1 MTFISYA
8 QNFEDVMLWRALRT
22 VEHGFYIDVGAQ
34 HPDTDSVTRAFY
46 DRGWRG
52 LNIEPVPDYHARL
65 CAARPL
71 DISLRI
77 ALGRAASSGRL
88 HVIAGTGLS
97 TTDDALALQHGA
109 AYDVRTQDVEV
120 QTLAQVCETYAPP
133 AIHFLKIDVEGAEA
147 AVLQGADFTRFR
159 PWLVLVEATAPGTTV
174 QTHEEWEPLLVQADY
189 RFVWFDGLNRFYAAA
204 ERHAEL
210 ALHFAAPVNVF
221 DDFVRATDTEWVRRI
236 SQAEAQLADLME
248 RAMTAEAAIELAERR
263 TQDADARAQRA
274 EARAQRDEPRALGA
288 ERRADAAERRLQ
300 ETEARLAGL
309 GADMQ
314 MFGAAFRFAQRDAAA
329 LRQSTSWRLTAP
341 LRAGVK
347 LARGLAGRA
356 GEVQAPPVPHARPG
370 WDLPPAASLAEP
382 VAVTP
387 VPASPTSTLPAP
399 ASPAGLPASA
409 RAHAALPVSGLPTL
423 GLPAPGLS
431 HSALSHSALSHAALS
446 GTGLPAASVAQPV
459 SGGGAPNAGPRH
471 PVSRMSRTVHQF
483 HSGSAVGDAITN
495 AMMLIRAQLRAMGYR
510 SEIYVEHLD
519 PALAGDLHRLDD
531 LPSGCDYVLI
541 LHFSMGFDAYE
552 RILQV
557 PAPKVLMYHNIT
569 PAALFADQPV
579 MQRYAELG
587 RWQLAGLRGHV
598 VAALADSD
606 YNVLE
611 LRAAGFED
619 AQSCTLLFDLPA
631 LEAREEASPRDAGHP
646 FTLLFVGR
654 VIASKAQA
662 DLLEAF
668 ARFRTLH
675 AGPSRLKLVGRRDGV
690 GADYARAIDTR
701 IEALGL
707 QDAVTLTGLVT
718 DAELAAHYRDAD
730 LYVSLSRHEGFG
742 VPLVEAAAI
751 GLPVLAWP
759 AGAVAYTLGG
769 SAGMLAARDP
779 DHVAARLA
787 ELAADPAARA
797 AIARAQRAALAR
809 FDLAAQMSTMTLA
822 LARAG
827 APPPQDTVAAGLYA
841 RNLRFTV
848 SGHVRGSYSLAAI
861 NRSVALALEAARPG
875 HVRLAP
881 VEGEPTT
888 DLGRL
893 PDAERDAVQSLAG
906 LPAHESGPVVVISQH
921 YPVHVPQE
929 PADAR
934 LAYVFWEESL
944 IPPAT
949 VDVLNAHF
957 HAVLA
962 PSRFVAKALVDSG
975 VSRPVHTVGFAPDLS
990 AYAGLPGPYPA
1001 QPGGCTT
1008 FLHVSSAF
1016 PRKGVDVLLAA
1027 YARAFRAADPVRLVI
1042 KTFPNPHNDAAARIA
1057 ALRQAD
1063 PDAPYIELVD
1073 ADLDDAGLLAL
1084 FAAANAIV
1092 LPARGEGFNLPAAEA
1107 MAAGVPLIVTGF
1119 GGHMDFCDASNAR
1132 LVTYRLAISRSH
1144 VASAMSLWAE
1154 PDVDDLASALRE
1166 MLTDHA
1172 EATARAA
1179 RARTQAADA
1188 FSRAAFVNRIDA
1200 AALDALARP
1209 SPGPLR
1215 LCLISSWDVR
1225 CGVGDYAGFLI
1236 EAMVGADP
1244 AIDVSVL
1251 ADRRAP
1257 VPSAR
1262 RGLRMRP
1269 AWTVQSADAPA
1280 ALRQA
1285 VATEDPDVVLIQHQ
1299 PGLLSWRT
1307 LGETLLALAHPGR
1320 PIAVTLHNTA
1330 SLPEMETGECDRAVE
1345 GLLLCARVIVHTL
1358 ADVERLR
1365 GLGLQDNVTMI
1376 PHGGPEP
1383 GPVKPERTLLP
1394 TDAVTIGCCGFLLP
1408 GKGIPALVQAAG
1420 LLRARWPK
1428 LRLRLVNADYE
1439 TQDSHAEAA
1448 RVRAAI
1454 REAGLDDAVDLITD
1468 YLPFQ
1473 EVRWRLGRCDAIVLP
1488 YPESKEGASGAMRMA
1503 LSAGPCVAVTPIS
1516 FFDEA
1521 GDAVWRLPGAAPAQ
1535 IAAGLDALLSDQDA
1549 RAQTRRAA
1557 SAWLRDRQWETVGAR
1572 TAGLLRGL
1580 AANARRPA

>member
-34 HPDTDSVTRAFY
+34 HPDIDSVTRAFY

-71 DISLRI
+71 DVSLRL
-77 ALGRAASSGRL
+77 ALGRTASSGRL
-88 HVIAGTGLS
+88 HVVAGTGLS

-120 QTLAQVCETYAPP
+120 QTLAQVCATYAPP
-133 AIHFLKIDVEGAEA
+133 AIHFLKVDVEGAET

-159 PWLVLVEATAPGTTV
+159 PWLVVVEATAPGTIV
-174 QTHEEWEPLLVQADY
+174 QTHEEWEYLLLEADY
-189 RFVWFDGLNRFYAAA
+189 SFVWFDGLNRFYAAA

-210 ALHFAAPVNVF
+210 APYFVAPVNVF
-221 DDFVRATDTEWVRRI
+221 DDFVRAADTEWVRRI
-236 SQAEAQLADLME
+236 SQAEAQVGDLME
-248 RAMTAEAAIELAERR
+248 RAMAAEAAIEQAERR
-263 TQDADARAQRA
+263 AHDAELRAQRA
-274 EARAQRDEPRALGA
+274 EPRAVGA

-300 ETEARLAGL
+300 ETEARLAAL
-309 GADMQ
+309 GADIQ
-314 MFGAAFRFAQRDAAA
+314 MFGSAYRFAQRDAAS

-347 LARGLAGRA
+347 LARGLSGNA
-356 GEVQAPPVPHARPG
+356 GEVQAPPLPLARPD
-370 WDLPPAASLAEP
+370 WDLPPAARRAP
-382 VAVTP
+382 
-387 VPASPTSTLPAP
+387 PAP
-399 ASPAGLPASA
+399 VTEESAPAM
-409 RAHAALPVSGLPTL
+409 
-423 GLPAPGLS
+423 
-431 HSALSHSALSHAALS
+431 
-446 GTGLPAASVAQPV
+446 SVAQGVPDV
-459 SGGGAPNAGPRH
+459 AMRRAAPPHAG
-471 PVSRMSRTVHQF
+471 SRMSRTVHQF

-495 AMMLIRAQLRAMGYR
+495 AMKLIRAQLRAIGYR

-531 LPSGCDYVLI
+531 LPYGEDYVLI
-541 LHFSMGFDAYE
+541 LHLSMGFDAYD

-579 MQRYAELG
+579 MRRYAELG
-587 RWQLAGLRGHV
+587 RRQLAGLRGHV

-611 LRAAGFED
+611 LRAAGFDD
-619 AQSCTLLFDLPA
+619 AQACTLLFDLHA
-631 LEAREEASPRDAGHP
+631 MRQLEAPAPCDAGHP

-654 VIASKAQA
+654 VVASKAQA

-668 ARFRTLH
+668 ARFRALH
-675 AGPSRLKLVGRRDGV
+675 PGPSRLLLVGRRDGV
-690 GADYARAIDTR
+690 GEDYARGIDAR

-707 QDAVTLTGLVT
+707 QDSVTLTGLVT

-769 SAGMLAARDP
+769 QAGMLAARDP
-779 DHVAARLA
+779 DHVAGRIAA
-787 ELAADPAARA
+787 LAADPAARA
-797 AIARAQRAALAR
+797 AIAEAQRAALAR
-809 FDLAAQMSTMTLA
+809 FDLAGQMSTMTLA

-827 APPPQDTVAAGLYA
+827 APPPRDAGAAGLYA

-861 NRSVALALEAARPG
+861 NRSVARTLEEARPG

-888 DLGRL
+888 DLGVL
-893 PDAERDAVQSLAG
+893 PDGERDTVQSLAG
-906 LPAHESGPVVVISQH
+906 LPPHESGPVVVISQH

-929 PADAR
+929 AADAR

-944 IPPAT
+944 LPQAT

-962 PSRFVAKALVDSG
+962 PSRFVAKALLDSG
-975 VSRPVHTVGFAPDLS
+975 VSRPVSTVGFAPDLS
-990 AYAGLPGPYPA
+990 AYAALPGA
-1001 QPGGCTT
+1001 RAKQPGERTS

-1027 YARAFRAADPVRLVI
+1027 YARAFRANDPVRLVI
-1042 KTFPNPHNDAAARIA
+1042 KTFPNPHNDAAAQVA

-1073 ADLDDAGLLAL
+1073 EDLDDAGLQAL
-1084 FAAANAIV
+1084 FAVADAMV

-1119 GGHMDFCDASNAR
+1119 GGHMDFCNASNAR
-1132 LVTYRLAISRSH
+1132 LVTYRLAASRSH

-1154 PDVDDLASALRE
+1154 PDVNDLAAALRE
-1166 MLTDHA
+1166 IHTDSA
-1172 EATARAA
+1172 CGIARATRARAA
-1179 RARTQAADA
+1179 AQHA
-1188 FSRAAFVNRIDA
+1188 FSRADFVRRVEA
-1200 AALDALARP
+1200 AALDALSRP
-1209 SPGPLR
+1209 LPGALR

-1225 CGVGDYAGFLI
+1225 CGVGDYAAFLI
-1236 EAMVGADP
+1236 EAMANADP
-1244 AIDVSVL
+1244 AIDVTVL

-1257 VPSAR
+1257 APSSGR
-1262 RGLRMRP
+1262 RLRMRP
-1269 AWTVQSADAPA
+1269 AWTVLSADSPA
-1280 ALRQA
+1280 ALRRA
-1285 VATEDPDVVLIQHQ
+1285 VTAEDPDVVLIQHQ
-1299 PGLLSWRT
+1299 PGLLSWLT
-1307 LGETLLALAHPGR
+1307 LGETLLALAVSGR
-1320 PIAVTLHNTA
+1320 ALAVTLHNTA
-1330 SLPEMETGECDRAVE
+1330 SLPEMEPGERDKAVE
-1345 GLLLCARVIVHTL
+1345 GLQLCSRVIVHTL

-1365 GLGLQDNVTMI
+1365 GLGLQDNVVMI

-1383 GPVKPERTLLP
+1383 GPMRPERTLLAP
-1394 TDAVTIGCCGFLLP
+1394 DAITIGCCGFLLP
-1408 GKGIPALVQAAG
+1408 GKGIPALVQAAAM
-1420 LLRARWPK
+1420 LRPRWPN
-1428 LRLRLVNADYE
+1428 LRLRLLNADYE
-1439 TQDSHAEAA
+1439 TQTSHEEAA

-1454 REAGLDDAVDLITD
+1454 RDAGLQGAVDLITD

-1473 EVRWRLGRCDAIVLP
+1473 EVRWRLGRCDVIVLP

-1503 LSAGPCVAVTPIS
+1503 LSAGPCVAVTPIG

-1521 GDAVWRLPGAAPAQ
+1521 GDAVWRLPGSAPAE

-1549 RAQTRRAA
+1549 RAQTRSAA
-1557 SAWLRDRQWETVGAR
+1557 CAWLRDRQWETIGAR

-1580 AANARRPA
+1580 AANAAGQA

>member
-22 VEHGFYIDVGAQ
+22 VERGFYIDVGAQ
-34 HPDTDSVTRAFY
+34 HPDIDSVTRAFY

-71 DISLRI
+71 DVSLRL
-77 ALGRAASSGRL
+77 ALGRTASFGRL

-97 TTDDALALQHGA
+97 TTDDALARQHGA

-120 QTLAQVCETYAPP
+120 QTLAQVCESYAPP
-133 AIHFLKIDVEGAEA
+133 VIHFLKIDVEGAEE

-159 PWLVLVEATAPGTTV
+159 PWLVVVEATAPGTTV
-174 QTHEEWEPLLVQADY
+174 QTHEPWEYLLLEAEY
-189 RFVWFDGLNRFYAAA
+189 SFVWFDGLNRFYAAA
-204 ERHAEL
+204 EHLAEL
-210 ALHFAAPVNVF
+210 APHFASPVNVF
-221 DDFVRATDTEWVRRI
+221 DDYVRATDTEWVRRI
-236 SQAEAQLADLME
+236 SQAEAQMADLME
-248 RAMTAEAAIELAERR
+248 RTMTAEAAIELAERR
-263 TQDADARAQRA
+263 TQDAETRAQRA
-274 EARAQRDEPRALGA
+274 EDRAQRNEPRVLGA

-300 ETEARLAGL
+300 ETEARLAAL
-309 GADMQ
+309 GADIQ
-314 MFGAAFRFAQRDAAA
+314 MFGSAYRFAQRDAAS

-347 LARGLAGRA
+347 LARGLSGRA
-356 GEVQAPPVPHARPG
+356 GEVQAPPIPPARPD
-370 WDLPPAASLAEP
+370 WDLPPAARRAGV
-382 VAVTP
+382 VAAMP
-387 VPASPTSTLPAP
+387 EESLPAP
-399 ASPAGLPASA
+399 N
-409 RAHAALPVSGLPTL
+409 AAQDV
-423 GLPAPGLS
+423 A
-431 HSALSHSALSHAALS
+431 
-446 GTGLPAASVAQPV
+446 TGVASVA
-459 SGGGAPNAGPRH
+459 APPRAG
-471 PVSRMSRTVHQF
+471 SRMSRTVHQF

-495 AMMLIRAQLRAMGYR
+495 AMQLIRTQLRAMGYR

-519 PALAGDLHRLDD
+519 PGLEGDLHRLDD

-541 LHFSMGFDAYE
+541 LHLSMGFDAYE
-552 RILQV
+552 RILQM

-569 PAALFADQPV
+569 PSALFADQPV

-587 RWQLAGLRGHV
+587 REQLAGLRGHV

-611 LRAAGFED
+611 LRAAGFDD
-619 AQSCTLLFDLPA
+619 AQACTLLFDLPT
-631 LEAREEASPRDAGHP
+631 LQARRASAPRDAGHP

-668 ARFRTLH
+668 ARFRALH
-675 AGPSRLKLVGRRDGV
+675 PGPSRLVLVGRRDGV
-690 GADYARAIDTR
+690 GEDYARGIDAR

-718 DAELAAHYRDAD
+718 DAELAAHYQDAD

-769 SAGMLAARDP
+769 QAGMLAARNP
-779 DHVAARLA
+779 DHVAGRIAA
-787 ELAADPAARA
+787 LAADPAARA
-797 AIARAQRAALAR
+797 AIAEAQRAALAR
-809 FDLAAQMSTMTLA
+809 FDLAGQMSTMTLA

-827 APPPQDTVAAGLYA
+827 APPPRDAGAAGLYA

-848 SGHVRGSYSLAAI
+848 SGHIRGSYSLAAI
-861 NRSVALALEAARPG
+861 NRSVARTLEEARPG
-875 HVRLAP
+875 HVRLVP

-888 DLGRL
+888 DLGVL
-893 PDAERDAVQSLAG
+893 PDGERDAVQSLAG
-906 LPAHESGPVVVISQH
+906 LPPHESGPVVVISQH

-929 PADAR
+929 AADAR

-944 IPPAT
+944 LPQAT

-962 PSRFVAKALVDSG
+962 PSRFVAKALLDSG
-975 VSRPVHTVGFAPDLS
+975 VSRPVSTVGFAPDLS
-990 AYAGLPGPYPA
+990 AYAALPGA
-1001 QPGGCTT
+1001 RAKQPGERTN

-1027 YARAFRAADPVRLVI
+1027 YARAFRANDPVRLVI
-1042 KTFPNPHNDAAARIA
+1042 KTFPNPHNDAAAQVA

-1073 ADLDDAGLLAL
+1073 EDLDDAGLQAL
-1084 FAAANAIV
+1084 FAAADAMV

-1107 MAAGVPLIVTGF
+1107 MAAGVPLVVTGY
-1119 GGHMDFCDASNAR
+1119 GGHMDFCDATNAR
-1132 LVTYRLAISRSH
+1132 LVTYRLTASRSH
-1144 VASAMSLWAE
+1144 VASPMSLWAE
-1154 PDVDDLASALRE
+1154 PDVDDLAAALRE
-1166 MLTDHA
+1166 IRTDSA
-1172 EATARAA
+1172 AAIARAA
-1179 RARTQAADA
+1179 RARATAQHA
-1188 FSRAAFVNRIDA
+1188 FSRADFVRCVEA
-1200 AALDALARP
+1200 AALDALSRP
-1209 SPGPLR
+1209 LPGALR

-1225 CGVGDYAGFLI
+1225 CGVGDYAAFLI
-1236 EAMVGADP
+1236 EAMAGADP
-1244 AIDVSVL
+1244 AIDVTVL
-1251 ADRRAP
+1251 ADRRA
-1257 VPSAR
+1257 SAPASGR
-1262 RGLRMRP
+1262 RLRMRP
-1269 AWTVQSADAPA
+1269 AWTVLSADSPA
-1280 ALRQA
+1280 ALRHA
-1285 VATEDPDVVLIQHQ
+1285 VAAEDPDVVLIQHQ

-1307 LGETLLALAHPGR
+1307 LGETLLALAASAR
-1320 PIAVTLHNTA
+1320 KLAVTLHNTA
-1330 SLPEMETGECDRAVE
+1330 SLPEMETAECAKAVE
-1345 GLLLCARVIVHTL
+1345 GLQLCGRVIVHTL

-1365 GLGLQDNVTMI
+1365 GLGLQDNVVMI

-1383 GPVKPERTLLP
+1383 GPMRPERTLLAS
-1394 TDAVTIGCCGFLLP
+1394 DAVTIGCCGFLLP
-1408 GKGIPALVQAAG
+1408 GKGIPALVQAAA
-1420 LLRARWPK
+1420 LLRPRWPK
-1428 LRLRLVNADYE
+1428 LRLRLINADYE
-1439 TQDSHAEAA
+1439 TQTSHEEAA

-1454 REAGLDDAVDLITD
+1454 RDAGLEGAVDLITD

-1473 EVRWRLGRCDAIVLP
+1473 EVRWRLGRCDLIVLP

-1503 LSAGPCVAVTPIS
+1503 LSAGPCVAVTPIG

-1521 GDAVWRLPGAAPAQ
+1521 GDAVWRLPGSTPAE
-1535 IAAGLDALLSDQDA
+1535 IAAGLHALLSDQDA
-1549 RAQTRRAA
+1549 RAQTRSAA
-1557 SAWLRDRQWETVGAR
+1557 AGWLRDRQWETIGAR

-1580 AANARRPA
+1580 AANAASQA